1 MENSRRI
8 TLSIDNKRIVLT
20 TLWVFILIN
29 MIYADI
35 LNTFKPGYL
44 AEIENVGK
52 SISGEMVLLFA
63 FLMEIPIVM
72 ILLSRFLKHKWNRI
86 ANIIGS
92 IISILW
98 VILPSFVMSDV
109 SNTPLSYVFFA
120 SIETIAMLF
129 IIWFAWNWKEEKTK
143 VI

>member
-1 MENSRRI
+1 MMNTTLINDRRI
-8 TLSIDNKRIVLT
+8 ILT
-20 TLWVFILIN
+20 TLWVFILFN

-35 LNTFKPGYL
+35 LNTLKPGYL
-44 AEIENVGK
+44 VEIENVGK
-52 SISGEMVLLFA
+52 TMSGEMVLIFA

-72 ILLSRFLKHKWNRI
+72 ILLSRFLKPKWNRI
-86 ANIIGS
+86 ANIIAS

-98 VILPSFVMSDV
+98 VILPSFVLGDIG
-109 SNTPLSYVFFA
+109 NTPLSYLFFA
-120 SIETIAMLF
+120 SIETITMLF